1 MTNIYDFPSRKAE
14 AKEDGFLQQGSDTLA
29 FDESGKHV
37 DFSEKIYQ
45 SLERARAH
53 ENTNWS
59 NQELASI
66 YRVKCLLDA
75 ARVPCSVERGQSD
88 EGDPW
93 CVYCTPGG
101 EVFIHLCRISG
112 TYILDSPNLS
122 KPISGA
128 NFTQLIERFSNGA
141 LQKTRESNLQKY
153 RVVKLSRGD
162 NVFLHPA
169 TMLAALI
176 WSIYV
181 ESEELVLLSQ
191 DDQEEP
197 SADDAIL
204 QVNGLGETPS
214 ANELLNEA
222 AFINGHSSET
232 DLMNGRLPDHLDLED
247 SALVV
252 GADYAPQRDV
262 TGKNGLF
269 PSQTVIATG
278 LSAIA
283 VAVGLLSESFID
295 KQPDAELADLLAT
308 LPDDHGNEA
317 LLANA
322 DNPDKSKGLDLAA
335 VVTSFFDHLVPD
347 AEAYASALSDE
358 IAADTSPAAPG
369 SILSA
374 DAMTLL
380 AELTDSLRAEIDHA
394 TGPAPA
400 ETVELADLLVE
411 LPGTDDSTATQPSPE
426 PQIAQAATALSG
438 FIDNALQLTGLENI
452 FDDMLQQYALG
463 GTVFEASFDIA
474 SIDETEA
481 SALQGLLPAETD
493 VERTA
498 PVRQG
503 DTAMSTAS
511 APPAPQPEP
520 NQDDM
525 PSFALFDD
533 NVRKFVNYLLDKSEK
548 VEMIATES
556 ELIFIDF
563 AAFDEI
569 TDESLTMSWSLA
581 DGGTVSVVGLE
592 SEFQDFDLI
601 VA

>member
-204 QVNGLGETPS
+204 QVNGLAENPS

-347 AEAYASALSDE
+347 AEA
-358 IAADTSPAAPG
+358 
-369 SILSA
+369 
-374 DAMTLL
+374 
-380 AELTDSLRAEIDHA
+380 
-394 TGPAPA
+394 
-400 ETVELADLLVE
+400 
-411 LPGTDDSTATQPSPE
+411 DDSTATQPSPE

>member
-37 DFSEKIYQ
+37 DFSDKVYQ
-45 SLERARAH
+45 SLERSRAY

-75 ARVPCSVERGQSD
+75 AKVPCTVERGQSD

-122 KPISGA
+122 APISGA

-141 LQKTRESNLQKY
+141 LQKTRESNSQKH
-153 RVVKLSRGD
+153 RVVKLTRGD

-191 DDQEEP
+191 DEQEEP
-197 SADDAIL
+197 SRDDAIL
-204 QVNGLGETPS
+204 QVNDLAQDPS
-214 ANELLNEA
+214 AHELLNEA
-222 AFINGHSSET
+222 AFINGHASDT
-232 DLMNGRLPDHLDLED
+232 DLMNGRLPDHLDAED

-269 PSQTVIATG
+269 PPQTVIATG

-295 KQPDAELADLLAT
+295 RQPDAELADLLAT
-308 LPDDHGNEA
+308 LPDEHGNDA
-317 LLANA
+317 LLASA
-322 DNPDKSKGLDLAA
+322 ENPDKSKGLDLAA
-335 VVTSFFDHLVPD
+335 VVTSFFDHLVPE
-347 AEAYASALSDE
+347 AEASALSEE
-358 IAADTSPAAPG
+358 IAADTSPAASG
-369 SILSA
+369 ALLSA

-380 AELTDSLRAEIDHA
+380 AELADNLRAQIDPD
-394 TGPAPA
+394 TPAV
-400 ETVELADLLVE
+400 ETVELADLLID
-411 LPGTDDSTATQPSPE
+411 LPATDDAAGTLPSEMPE
-426 PQIAQAATALSG
+426 TTEIKTALSG
-438 FIDNALQLTGLENI
+438 FVDNALQLTGLQNI

-463 GTVFEASFDIA
+463 GTVVEASFDIA
-474 SIDETEA
+474 SIDQTEA
-481 SALQGLLPAETD
+481 IALERLLPGEADMEQAT
-493 VERTA
+493 
-498 PVRQG
+498 PVRQES
-503 DTAMSTAS
+503 STISAS
-511 APPAPQPEP
+511 APPAPQTGPDAERP
-520 NQDDM
+520 D
-525 PSFALFDD
+525 FALFDD
-533 NVRKFVNYLLDKSEK
+533 NVRNFVNHLLDKSEK

-563 AAFDEI
+563 AAFDEV
-569 TDESLTMSWSLA
+569 DDDSLTMSWSLS